1 MSRLTGESGRGG
13 CPGPCLVGFDYL
25 KGPRCHNFST
35 QTVQVIDC
43 SHCGK
48 KPKTNRTKSQYQ
60 KPSERLDWISCD
72 SVCAHCVLSCHWEE
86 PESIHFFLC
95 HQVFLEISK
104 ILQELSLL
112 QTKHFQ
118 LSQCLVIWQVFQ
130 SLFFGA
136 LCWRYSGASVGLVL
150 GKLRPGPKRSRCIL
164 TLPVLS
170 RWEGSPSSTCC
181 CCFSWCHPG
190 CHLLSLL
197 CRWVAGEL
205 ATSCSACGPQMLLCG
220 AVFQPTGP
228 SMCWCLF
235 IHKGSTS
242 LFWTYQDSCQP
253 ICPAFPGSSEW
264 QLGLPAAPSSVVSS
278 AKLLKMCPA
287 AWSRWCQYWLP
298 YWPLGDTAGDWPPDG
313 LWSSDHSSWLH
324 SCLSNPPH
332 CPLT

>member
-1 MSRLTGESGRGG
+1 MTNVPVPFLW
-13 CPGPCLVGFDYL
+13 GPLLEVL
-25 KGPRCHNFST
+25 
-35 QTVQVIDC
+35 
-43 SHCGK
+43 
-48 KPKTNRTKSQYQ
+48 
-60 KPSERLDWISCD
+60 W
-72 SVCAHCVLSCHWEE
+72 SV
-86 PESIHFFLC
+86 P
-95 HQVFLEISK
+95 
-104 ILQELSLL
+104 
-112 QTKHFQ
+112 
-118 LSQCLVIWQVFQ
+118 
-130 SLFFGA
+130 
-136 LCWRYSGASVGLVL
+136 VGLVL

-235 IHKGSTS
+235 IHKGSTC
-242 LFWTYQDSCQP
+242 LFWTYQGSCQP

-287 AWSRWCQYWLP
+287 PWSRWCQYWLP
-298 YWPLGDTAGDWPPDG
+298 YWPLGDTAGDTSG
-313 LWSSDHSSWLH
+313 LQMDFGAVITAAGCIAAFQIHLTVLLPKLCFISPKKELQMFLEMVSKALLKVRKTTFTALPSSTKPVISSQKVIKLVKHCLPFINPSWS
-324 SCLSNPPH
+324 
-332 CPLT
+332 